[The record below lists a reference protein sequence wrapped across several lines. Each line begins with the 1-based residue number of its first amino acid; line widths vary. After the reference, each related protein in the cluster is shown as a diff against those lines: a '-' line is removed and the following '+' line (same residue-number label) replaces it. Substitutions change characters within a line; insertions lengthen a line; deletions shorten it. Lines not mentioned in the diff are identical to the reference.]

1 MQNITIDGLAIPFDP
16 LWKNISI
23 SLSGGADSALLA
35 YILCNVAKDHNVTV
49 HVINHI
55 RCWKTKPWQQ
65 FNADSVFQWFYQKFY
80 RVNFKRHS
88 NFIAPELEYGNAGPK
103 LIDEYNKSVSGDNI
117 QQRAF
122 AEYICASHD
131 VDAYYNAV
139 TRNPKGIDLGGM
151 SERDID
157 RDDNNFH
164 LEIMQHMGRWA
175 LHPFRFVDKSWI
187 LRQYRSYEIMDLFD
201 ITRSCEG
208 TFEEIN
214 FKNYSAD
221 QFVPLCGKCFWC
233 KEREWAIEQSK

>member
-1 MQNITIDGLAIPFDP
+1 MQSIRIDGLDIPFDP
-16 LWKNISI
+16 VWKNISI

-65 FNADSVFQWFYQKFY
+65 FNADNVFQWLYQRFY
-80 RVNFKRHS
+80 RVNFKRHT
-88 NFIAPELEYGNAGPK
+88 NFIAPELEYGNTGPT
-103 LIDEYNKSVSGDNI
+103 LIDEYNKNVSGDNI

-122 AEYICASHD
+122 AEYICASYD

-139 TRNPKGIDLGGM
+139 TRNPKDIDLGGM

-157 RDDNNFH
+157 RDDNNLH
-164 LEIMQHMGRWA
+164 LEIMQHIGRWA

-214 FKNYSAD
+214 FKNYSAG